1 VALPAS
7 ACDASDGGQ
16 AEQGGNM
23 RKLELHWQILIA
35 IVLAGVVG
43 GFVFNA
49 KSATGVDPTLFGIKY
64 LSVFDYVGTIF
75 LNALKM
81 IIVPLI
87 MSSIIVGVAGI
98 GSGGNLGA
106 LGGKTLLFYAA
117 TTLAAIMVGLVL
129 INAVGPGYVNGEPA
143 RELLALEASTAEL
156 EQSVAG
162 KGPGDVAKIFQRMV
176 PPNIVKAA
184 VEGQMLGIIFFAI
197 LFGYF
202 MTQLDNQ
209 YAEPLYRFWDAVF
222 HVMMRMTEWIMK
234 FAPIGVFGL
243 VAAVIAKAGYKATGP
258 LAVFA
263 IVVLVALAAHAF
275 ITLPLL
281 LRFIGRVS
289 PFKTI
294 KGAAQAMLTAFST
307 ASSSATLPVTM
318 DCVED
323 NIGVSNKVSS
333 FVLPLGATVN
343 MNGTALYECAAAMF
357 IAQAYG
363 LELTFGVQFSIVAI
377 ALLTSIGV
385 AGVPSASLVAIAIIL
400 TAIGLPIE
408 ALGVLLV
415 FDRILD
421 MARTSINVWGDCSC
435 ATIVARLEGEKTNV
449 AVDSENT

>member
-1 VALPAS
+1 
-7 ACDASDGGQ
+7 
-16 AEQGGNM
+16 M

-35 IVLAGVVG
+35 IIVAGVIG
-43 GFVFNA
+43 GYVHNVQL
-49 KSATGVDPTLFGIKY
+49 STGVDPTIGGIKFI
-64 LSVFDYVGTIF
+64 SIFEYVGTIF

-106 LGGKTLLFYAA
+106 LGGKTLLFYAT
-117 TTLAAIMVGLVL
+117 TTLAAILVGLVL

-143 RELLALEASTAEL
+143 KELLALEASTADL
-156 EQSVAG
+156 EASVAG
-162 KGPGDVAKIFQRMV
+162 KGPGDVAKVFQRMV

-202 MTQLDNQ
+202 MTKLDNQ

-243 VAAVIAKAGYKATGP
+243 VAGVIAKAGYKATGP

-263 IVVLVALAAHAF
+263 VVVLAALAVHAF
-275 ITLPLL
+275 VTLPLL
-281 LRFIGRVS
+281 LRFVGRVN
-289 PFKTI
+289 PYRTI

-318 DCVED
+318 ECVED

-377 ALLTSIGV
+377 ALMTSIGV

-400 TAIGLPIE
+400 GAIGLPIE

-421 MARTSINVWGDCSC
+421 MARTSINVWGDASC
-435 ATIVARLEGEKTNV
+435 ATIVARLEGERTNV
-449 AVDSENT
+449 GVGDPKEGAA

>member
-1 VALPAS
+1 
-7 ACDASDGGQ
+7 
-16 AEQGGNM
+16 M

-35 IVLAGVVG
+35 IVLAGVAG
-43 GFVFNA
+43 TIIFNLRE
-49 KSATGVDPTLFGIKY
+49 SSGVEPSLFGVAY
-64 LSVFDYVGTIF
+64 TSMFEYVGTIF
-75 LNALKM
+75 LNALRM

-98 GSGGNLGA
+98 GSGGNLGS
-106 LGGKTLLFYAA
+106 LGGKTLLFYAT
-117 TTLAAIMVGLVL
+117 TTLAAILVGLVV
-129 INAVGPGYVNGEPA
+129 INAIGPGYVDGEPA
-143 RELLALEASTAEL
+143 RDLLALEANTAEL
-156 EQSVAG
+156 EASVAG

-176 PPNIVKAA
+176 PPNIVAAA

-202 MTQLDNQ
+202 MTHLAHD
-209 YAEPLYRFWDAVF
+209 YAEPLFKFWNGVF

-243 VAAVIAKAGYKATGP
+243 VGVVIAEAGLRATGP

-263 IVVLVALAAHAF
+263 VAVLLALAIHALV
-275 ITLPLL
+275 TLPLL
-281 LRFIGRVS
+281 LRFIGGVS
-289 PFKTI
+289 PVKTMV
-294 KGAAQAMLTAFST
+294 GASKAMLTAFST

-318 DCVED
+318 ECVEE
-323 NIGVSNKVSS
+323 NIGVSNKISS

-343 MNGTALYECAAAMF
+343 MNGTALYECAAALF

-363 LELTFGVQFSIVAI
+363 LVLTFGVQFSIVVI
-377 ALLTSIGV
+377 ALMTSIGV

-421 MARTSINVWGDCSC
+421 MARTSINIWGDASC

-449 AVDSENT
+449 AI